1 MVQAQ
6 WRRHRRNRNLT
17 LGAALFLMAAGYL
30 PIVSFW
36 GPVAGLALVNLYA
49 WSLMAWDKQQAI
61 HHRFRIPEASL
72 LLAAALGG
80 GAGALLGMLFH
91 RHKTKHLQFV
101 LLVPLFTLI
110 QILLLVYLWIEA

>member
-17 LGAALFLMAAGYL
+17 LGAALLLMAAGFL
-30 PIVSFW
+30 PVIPIWVS
-36 GPVAGLALVNLYA
+36 VAGFALVNVYA
-49 WSLMAWDKQQAI
+49 WVLMAWDKQQAI
-61 HHRFRIPEASL
+61 QHRFRIPEASL

-80 GAGALLGMLFH
+80 GTGALLGMFVH
-91 RHKTKHLQFV
+91 RHKTKHLRFV

-110 QILLLVYLWIEA
+110 QILLLVYLWIDA